1 MPVIPRDAASLVLLR
16 GTPDKPEVL
25 MGRRNENLR
34 FMPGYYVFPGGT
46 VDDTDDAVSQGLSL
60 HPETMKSLARH
71 AAPERQGALVWAALR
86 EAWEEAEVFFGAP
99 DGQWNIRTGQCAA
112 ADAYRAEGLTPG
124 AERMAFIAR
133 AVTPRES
140 PMRFDSRFFLADAGP
155 KGDHVSGTPRATGE
169 LEDVAWHR
177 AEMVIATYP
186 MANITRFVL
195 CRALAIW
202 CAGSPNGGPFE
213 PSDRS
218 IPCFTQRNRTFAMA
232 EDNPGDPPQIDPE
245 SLKWPDQG

>member
-1 MPVIPRDAASLVLLR
+1 MSVIPRDAASLILLR

-46 VDDTDDAVSQGLSL
+46 VDDTDDAISQGLAL
-60 HPETMKSLARH
+60 HPETMRSLARH

-86 EAWEEAEVFFGAP
+86 EAWEEAEIFFGRPAP
-99 DGQWNIRTGQCAA
+99 GWGDGQGVCVA
-112 ADAYRAEGLTPG
+112 ADAYRAAGLTP
-124 AERMAFIAR
+124 ASDRMAFIAR

-140 PMRFDSRFFLADAGP
+140 PMRFDSRFFLADAGLDGSHVT
-155 KGDHVSGTPRATGE
+155 GDPRATGE

-177 AEMVIATYP
+177 AEMAIATYP

-195 CRALAIW
+195 SRALAIW
-202 CAGSPNGGPFE
+202 CAGSPNGGTFE
-213 PSDRS
+213 PSDRP
-218 IPCFTQRNRTFAMA
+218 IPCFTQRNRSFAMR
-232 EDNPGDPPQIDPE
+232 EDKPGDPPQIDPE
-245 SLKWPDQG
+245 DLKWPDED

>member
-1 MPVIPRDAASLVLLR
+1 MPVTPRDAASLVLLR

-34 FMPGYYVFPGGT
+34 FMPGYYVFPGGV
-46 VDDTDDAVSQGLSL
+46 VDDTDDAVSQGLAL
-60 HPETMKSLARH
+60 HPETMKALARH

-86 EAWEEAEVFFGAP
+86 EAWEEAEIFLGKR
-99 DGQWNIRTGQCAA
+99 DGDWNGDTGICAA
-112 ADAYRAEGLTPG
+112 AAAYRQAGLTP
-124 AERMAFIAR
+124 ASDRMAFIAR
-133 AVTPRES
+133 AVTPKES
-140 PMRFDSRFFLADAGP
+140 PIRFDSRFFLADAGS
-155 KGDHVSGTPRATGE
+155 KGDHVAGTPRATGE

-202 CAGSPNGGPFE
+202 CAGSPGGGPFE
-213 PSDRS
+213 PMDRP
-218 IPCFTQRNRTFAMA
+218 IPCFTQRNNAFAMR
-232 EDNPGDPPQIDPE
+232 EDSPGDPPQVDPE
-245 SLKWPDQG
+245 SLKWP

>member
-1 MPVIPRDAASLVLLR
+1 MPVTPRDAASLVLLR

-25 MGRRNENLR
+25 MGRRNESLR

-46 VDDTDDAVSQGLSL
+46 VDDTDDAVSQGLAL

-86 EAWEEAEVFFGAP
+86 EAWEEAEVFFGKADP
-99 DGQWNIRTGQCAA
+99 GWKADPHLCAA
-112 ADAYRAEGLTPG
+112 AAAYRQAGLAP
-124 AERMAFIAR
+124 ASDRMAFIAR

-140 PMRFDSRFFLADAGP
+140 PMRFDSRFFLADAGRD
-155 KGDHVSGTPRATGE
+155 GAHVFGEARATGE

-195 CRALAIW
+195 SRALAIW
-202 CAGSPNGGPFE
+202 CAGSPDGRSFE
-213 PSDRS
+213 PSDRP
-218 IPCFTQRNRTFAMA
+218 IPCFTQRNNTFAMR
-232 EDNPGDPPQIDPE
+232 EDKPGDPPQIDPE
-245 SLKWPDQG
+245 SLKWPEED